1 MFTKSAAI
9 SILFLVDMTDENS
22 NAFDN
27 PSKGLI
33 ARVLLITTT
42 VQALATMNVV
52 APAAIAPE
60 LARAHGV
67 AASMIGIQIGVVYL
81 GAMLTSGWAGVVLAR
96 YGPLRT
102 SQLALALSGVGV
114 GLMALPWLISTLA
127 GSVIIGLGYGLTNP
141 PAAQM
146 LMRVTRPASRNLM
159 FSLKQ
164 TGVPIG
170 GVAAGLLAPVVAV
183 EVGWQWSLGSAALV
197 TLAFAVVIQVFRR
210 SWDTERR
217 ADQPLRANPFAELG
231 VMWSDRR
238 LRLLAFSAF
247 CFSAMQLCV
256 SSFTVTMLVE
266 DIEFGLIEA
275 GVVLAVV
282 QVAGAI
288 GRLVWGGLA
297 DKLNDGNGVLLMVGA
312 VNVLAALA
320 TVLLEPGAP
329 DIWIYGVLTVFG
341 FAAVGWNGVFMAE
354 IARLA
359 PSGAIGAATGAVLFV
374 TFAGILVG
382 PPIFTGLQ
390 ALTGAYTSSF
400 GWFALVPAFGF
411 LFILAYRR

>member
-1 MFTKSAAI
+1 
-9 SILFLVDMTDENS
+9 MTDNPA
-22 NAFDN
+22 NPFDE
-27 PSKGLI
+27 PPPGLI
-33 ARVLLITTT
+33 AMVLLVTTT

-60 LARAHGV
+60 LAAAHGLP
-67 AASMIGIQIGVVYL
+67 ASMIGIQVGVVYL

-102 SQLALALSGVGV
+102 SQTALALSGVGV
-114 GLMALPWLISTLA
+114 GLMALPWLLSTLL

-159 FSLKQ
+159 FSIKQ

-170 GVAAGLLAPVVAV
+170 GIAAGLLAPVIAV
-183 EVGWQWSLGSAALV
+183 DAGWQWSLG
-197 TLAFAVVIQVFRR
+197 LAAVVTIAIACVIQPFRR
-210 SWDTERR
+210 SWDSERR
-217 ADQPLRANPFAELG
+217 PEQRLRANPFAELG
-231 VMWSDRR
+231 VMWGDRR

-282 QVAGAI
+282 QVAGAV

-297 DKLNDGNGVLLMVGA
+297 DKLNDGNGVLLTVGA
-312 VNVLAALA
+312 VNVAAALA
-320 TVLLEPGAP
+320 TVLLAPGSDA
-329 DIWIYGVLTVFG
+329 IWIYGVLSVFG

-359 PSGAIGAATGAVLFV
+359 PSGLIGAATGAVLFV

-382 PPIFTGLQ
+382 PPVFTGLH
-390 ALTGAYTSSF
+390 ALTGGYTQTF
-400 GWFALVPAFGF
+400 GLFALVPALGF